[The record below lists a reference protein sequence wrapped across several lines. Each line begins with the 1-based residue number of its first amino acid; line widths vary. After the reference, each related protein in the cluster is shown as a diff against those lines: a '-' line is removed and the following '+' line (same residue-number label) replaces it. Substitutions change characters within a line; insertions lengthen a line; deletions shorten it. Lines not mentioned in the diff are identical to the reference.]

1 MQELQNYFTEQLN
14 KLFVWF
20 TDFFTKVAIY
30 LLIAIVA
37 IVFLTIIILIIKSLF
52 TRERYIQKG
61 RKIERE
67 KVKGNE

>member
-67 KVKGNE
+67 KVKNNE